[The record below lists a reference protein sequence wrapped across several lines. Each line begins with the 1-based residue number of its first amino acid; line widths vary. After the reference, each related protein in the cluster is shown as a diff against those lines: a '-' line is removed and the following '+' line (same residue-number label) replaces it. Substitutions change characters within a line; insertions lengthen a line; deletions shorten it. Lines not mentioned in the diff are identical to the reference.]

1 MRRINLILLILV
13 AITCT
18 CNAQNIEGDW
28 MSDSLFANHGGGY
41 FFEEDNIFTYATG
54 GYDGLSRTCNISG
67 KYEIKK
73 DTIYFIVS
81 SIEEFVGGELVRRS
95 KKSNKE
101 SEMELY
107 WKTYDGSDFG
117 HRPIPST
124 SNYWE
129 FINAKFHKI
138 DIEPPKRFSASF
150 KYYKNK
156 AGHEIIEIDGDKFYY
171 TLGAEEFG
179 EQIDNSNEIEQK

>member
-1 MRRINLILLILV
+1 MKNLIFFWILT
-13 AITCT
+13 IPIFLMS
-18 CNAQNIEGDW
+18 QNIEGLW
-28 MSDSLFANHGGGY
+28 ILDSLYANNQGGY
-41 FFEEDNIFTYATG
+41 DFEEDNGFSYFTD
-54 GYDGLSRTCNISG
+54 GYNGLSRSSTISG

-81 SIEEFVGGELVRRS
+81 SIDEFVGGELVRRS
-95 KKSNKE
+95 KKSDKE

-117 HRPIPST
+117 HRPMPST

-129 FINAKFHKI
+129 FINTKFHKI

-171 TLGAEEFG
+171 TPGAEEFG
-179 EQIDNSNEIEQK
+179 EQIDNSNGIEQK